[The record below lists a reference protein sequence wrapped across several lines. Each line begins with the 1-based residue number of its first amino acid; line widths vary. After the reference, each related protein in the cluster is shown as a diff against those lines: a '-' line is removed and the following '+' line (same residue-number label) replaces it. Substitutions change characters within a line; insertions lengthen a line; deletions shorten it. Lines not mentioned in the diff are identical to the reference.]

1 MLRKNKGFTLIEL
14 MIVVA
19 IIAIIAA
26 IAIPQ
31 LLRSRISS
39 NETAAIGTLTTLRTV
54 QAQFQQAIVV
64 DQNGNGIGEYGL
76 FQELTGQE
84 VPRGGINPRT
94 PGEFLSQELGAVDA
108 VLGFASK
115 AGYHYL
121 IFMPTDGAAG
131 PAISE
136 GDLTVPLP
144 NAIVAADADEQEVR
158 WCCYAWPASRLETG
172 HRVFVV
178 NQTGTVYQSSN
189 EVATQLYTGSTN
201 LPAPEA
207 AFIAVAGN
215 PAIVN
220 LGGRFP
226 RMGAG
231 EVGADGGTWTPIN

>member
-1 MLRKNKGFTLIEL
+1 MFRKSKGFTLIEL

-54 QAQFQQAIVV
+54 QAQFQQALVV
-64 DQNGNGIGEYGL
+64 DQNSNGIGEYGL
-76 FQELTGQE
+76 FQELSGME
-84 VPRGGINPRT
+84 VPRGSVNART
-94 PGEFLSQELGAVDA
+94 PGEFISQELGAIDA
-108 VLGFASK
+108 AGGFSSK

-121 IFMPTDGAAG
+121 IYLPTDGNG
-131 PAISE
+131 PAASE
-136 GDLTVPLP
+136 ADIDLAAP
-144 NAIVAADADEQEVR
+144 VAADADEQEVR
-158 WCCYAWPASRLETG
+158 WCCYAWPVSRTETG
-172 HRVFVV
+172 NRVFVV

-189 EVATQLYTGSTN
+189 EAATQLYSGAAN
-201 LPAPEA
+201 VPVPEA

-215 PAIVN
+215 PPIEN

-226 RMGAG
+226 RLGVV
-231 EVGADGGTWTPIN
+231 ETGADGGTWMPVN

>member
-1 MLRKNKGFTLIEL
+1 MFRRNKGFTLIEL

-64 DQNGNGIGEYGL
+64 DQNDNGIGEYGL
-76 FQELTGQE
+76 FQELAGAE
-84 VPRGGINPRT
+84 IPRGAIQART

-108 VLGFASK
+108 ANGYASK
-115 AGYHYL
+115 AGYHFL
-121 IFMPTDGAAG
+121 IFLPTDGNG
-131 PAISE
+131 PATDE
-136 GDLTVPLP
+136 GTLGVPLP
-144 NAIVAADADEQEVR
+144 NVEVAADADEQEVR
-158 WCCYAWPASRLETG
+158 WCCYAWPVSRTETG
-172 HRVFVV
+172 NRCFVV

-189 EVATQLYTGSTN
+189 EAATQLYSGSTTM
-201 LPAPEA
+201 PAADA

-215 PAIVN
+215 PPIIN

-226 RMGAG
+226 RMGAA
-231 EVGADGGTWTPIN
+231 ETGADGGTWVPVN

>member
-1 MLRKNKGFTLIEL
+1 MKRQRGFTLIEL

-76 FQELTGQE
+76 FQELSGQE
-84 VPRGGINPRT
+84 VCRASTHART
-94 PGEFLSQELGAVDA
+94 PGEFISQELGAVDA
-108 VLGFASK
+108 NGITSK

-121 IFMPTDGAAG
+121 IYLPTDGNG
-131 PAISE
+131 PAKSE
-136 GDLTVPLP
+136 GDIDLAASVS
-144 NAIVAADADEQEVR
+144 ADADEQEVR
-158 WCCYAWPASRLETG
+158 WCCYAWPVSRLETG
-172 HRVFVV
+172 NRCFVV
-178 NQTGTVYQSSN
+178 NQTGTVYQSQN
-189 EVATQLYTGSTN
+189 DADGQLYTGTGTV
-201 LPAPEA
+201 PAPEA

-215 PAIVN
+215 PPITN

-226 RMGAG
+226 RMGSG
-231 EVGADGGTWTPIN
+231 ETGADGGTWVPVN

>member
-1 MLRKNKGFTLIEL
+1 MKRQRGFTLIEL

-76 FQELTGQE
+76 FQELSGQE
-84 VPRGGINPRT
+84 VPRGSVNART
-94 PGEFLSQELGAVDA
+94 PGEFISQELGAVDA
-108 VLGFASK
+108 NGIATK

-121 IFMPTDGAAG
+121 IYLPTAGVG
-131 PAISE
+131 PAKSE
-136 GDLTVPLP
+136 GEIDLAVP
-144 NAIVAADADEQEVR
+144 VALDGESQEVR
-158 WCCYAWPASRLETG
+158 WACYAWPTERLATG
-172 HRVFVV
+172 HRCFVV
-178 NQTGTVYQSSN
+178 NQTGTVYQSQN
-189 EVATQLYTGSTN
+189 DADTQLYTGTTVV
-201 LPAPEA
+201 PAAEA
-207 AFIAVAGN
+207 AFIAVPGN
-215 PAIVN
+215 PPITN

-226 RMGAG
+226 RLGAG
-231 EVGADGGTWTPIN
+231 ETGADGGTWVPVN